1 MQNIT
6 KMFGYLFAKNEDIPA
21 GSAAIFFGFSSIL
34 WFVIGTGT
42 GSFNAAKLAFPDFVT
57 GIELFAFGHM
67 RQVHV
72 MEVIFGWISMA
83 FAMAMMYITPALGNT
98 KLWSEKLGL
107 WNCLLWNVGLAL
119 GLTLLW
125 SGWTS
130 GREYTDFPWFIDLY
144 ILFFIVVPLGINV
157 WMTVLNRRTQ
167 GIYTTNWFFAGA
179 IFMVGIVVLVG
190 NLPEYFHLT
199 GLTEAYL
206 TWWHAHNILGLWITP
221 VAAAIAYYT
230 IPKVTGNPLYSHRIG
245 HLHFWSIV
253 IFYSTPA
260 AHHLMSAPLPE
271 WLKSFASV
279 EGVLILVPGIAFV
292 SNILL
297 TMHGKWNMFVE
308 NLEIKFTV
316 TGCLMAIPLNMQG
329 GFQQTRAINWYI
341 HGTGWIVAHAHLALL
356 GFSTFLEAAAVYFG
370 MQTLMKRKLYSYT
383 LGNFHFWMLL
393 IGFTTYWVSM
403 TIAGLIQGAGKIYE
417 VPYIDVVIA
426 EHPYMIARW
435 VGGTM
440 VFMGN
445 VVWLINMYLT
455 AKSGTVIPAGRM
467 AHELAYER

>member
-1 MQNIT
+1 ML
-6 KMFGYLFAKNEDIPA
+6 KYLMARNEDIPP
-21 GSAAIFFGFSSIL
+21 GSSAIYWGFSAIV
-34 WFVIGTGT
+34 WFVIGTGL
-42 GSFNAAKLAFPDFVT
+42 GAFNAAKLAFPDFVT
-57 GIELFAFGHM
+57 GLEFLSFGHM

-72 MEVIFGWISMA
+72 MAVIFGWISMA
-83 FAMAMMYITPALGNT
+83 FGMAMMYITPALGNT

-107 WNCLLWNVGLAL
+107 WNAFLWNVGLSL
-119 GLTLLW
+119 GLTVLW
-125 SGWTS
+125 WGMNS
-130 GREYTDFPWFIDLY
+130 GREYSDFPWFIDLY
-144 ILFFIVVPLGINV
+144 ILFFMVTPLGINV
-157 WMTVLNRRTQ
+157 WMTIIHRKTQ
-167 GIYTTNWFFAGA
+167 GIYTTNWFFAAGTFMIA
-179 IFMVGIVVLVG
+179 IVLIVG

-206 TWWHAHNILGLWITP
+206 TWWNAHNILGLWITP

-245 HLHFWSIV
+245 HLHFWSV
-253 IFYSTPA
+253 VVFYSTPA

-279 EGVLILVPGIAFV
+279 EGVLILVPAIAFV

-297 TMHGKWNMFVE
+297 TMQGKWNMFVE
-308 NLEIKFTV
+308 NLEIRFTV

-356 GFSTFLEAAAVYFG
+356 GFSTFLEVAAVYLG
-370 MQTLMKRKLYSYT
+370 MQTIMKRKLWSLT
-383 LGNFHFWMLL
+383 LGNIHFWFLL

-435 VGGTM
+435 LGGSLVFVGNC
-440 VFMGN
+440 F
-445 VVWLINMYLT
+445 WLFNMWMT
-455 AKSGTVIPAGRM
+455 ARAGTVIPQGRM
-467 AHELAYER
+467 PHELAYER

>member
-1 MQNIT
+1 
-6 KMFGYLFAKNEDIPA
+6 MFKYLFAKNEDIPA
-21 GSAAIFFGFSSIL
+21 GSSAIFFGFSSIV
-34 WFVIGTGT
+34 WFIIGTGL

-57 GIELFAFGHM
+57 GNEWFAFGHM

-72 MEVIFGWISMA
+72 MAVIFGWISMA

-107 WNCLLWNVGLAL
+107 WNALLWNVGLLL

-125 SGWTS
+125 AGVTS
-130 GREYTDFPWFIDLY
+130 GREYSDFPWVIDLY
-144 ILFFIVVPLGINV
+144 IVFFMAIPLGINV
-157 WMTVLNRRTQ
+157 WMTVITRRTQ
-167 GIYTTNWFFAGA
+167 GIYTTNWFFAA
-179 IFMVGIVVLVG
+179 SVFMLAVVFLVG
-190 NLPEYFHLT
+190 NLPEFFHLT
-199 GLTEAYL
+199 GLSEAYL
-206 TWWHAHNILGLWITP
+206 TWWFAHNVLGLWITP

-230 IPKVTGNPLYSHRIG
+230 IPKITGNPLYSHRIG

-253 IFYSTPA
+253 TFYSTPA
-260 AHHLMSAPLPE
+260 AHHLMSSPLPE

-279 EGVLILVPGIAFV
+279 EGVLILVPAIAFV

-297 TMHGKWNMFVE
+297 TMQGKWHMFVE
-308 NLEIKFTV
+308 NLEVRFTI
-316 TGCLMAIPLNMQG
+316 TGALIAIPLNMQG

-356 GFSTFLEAAAVYFG
+356 GFSTFMEAAGVYYG
-370 MQTLMKRKLYSYT
+370 LQTLVKRKLYSLT
-383 LGNFHFWMLL
+383 LGNLHFWLLL
-393 IGFTTYWVSM
+393 IGLTTYWISI

-435 VGGTM
+435 IGGTM
-440 VFMGN
+440 VFTGN
-445 VVWLINMYLT
+445 LFWLYNMWKT
-455 AKSGTVIPAGRM
+455 VTVGTVIPEGRM

>member
-1 MQNIT
+1 ML
-6 KMFGYLFAKNEDIPA
+6 KYLFAKNEDIPS
-21 GSAAIFFGFSSIL
+21 GSAAIFFGYSAII
-34 WFVIGTGT
+34 WFVIGTGL

-57 GIELFAFGHM
+57 GNAYFAFGHM

-72 MEVIFGWISMA
+72 MAVIFGWISMA
-83 FAMAMMYITPALGNT
+83 FAMTMMYITPALGNT

-107 WNCLLWNVGLAL
+107 WNCLLWSVGLLL
-119 GLTLLW
+119 GLTVMW
-125 SGWTS
+125 AGISS
-130 GREYTDFPWFIDLY
+130 GREYSDFPWPIDLY
-144 ILFFIVVPLGINV
+144 LATMVFIPLGVNV
-157 WMTVLNRRTQ
+157 WMTILNRRTQ
-167 GIYTTNWFFAGA
+167 GIYITNWFFAA
-179 IFMVGIVVLVG
+179 STFMIIIVFLIG
-190 NLPEYFHLT
+190 NLPEFFHLT

-206 TWWHAHNILGLWITP
+206 TWWFAHNTLGLWITP
-221 VAAAIAYYT
+221 VAAAIAYYV

-245 HLHFWSIV
+245 HLHFWAIV
-253 IFYSTPA
+253 VFYSTPA

-279 EGVLILVPGIAFV
+279 EGVLILVPAIAFV
-292 SNILL
+292 SNILM
-297 TMHGKWNMFVE
+297 TMQGKWHMFVE
-308 NLEIKFTV
+308 VLEVRFTI

-356 GFSTFLEAAAVYFG
+356 GMSTFLEIAAVYFG
-370 MQTLMKRKLYSYT
+370 MQTIMKRKLYSIT
-383 LGNFHFWMLL
+383 LGNFHFWLVL

-435 VGGTM
+435 LGGSM
-440 VFMGN
+440 VFSGN
-445 VVWLINMYLT
+445 CIWLFNMWMT
-455 AKSGTVIPAGRM
+455 ARKGTPIPVGRM
-467 AHELAYER
+467 PHELAYER

>member
-1 MQNIT
+1 ML
-6 KMFGYLFAKNEDIPA
+6 KYLFGKNEDIPSGA
-21 GSAAIFFGFSSIL
+21 AAVFFSFSAII
-34 WFVIGTGT
+34 WFIIGTGL

-57 GIELFAFGHM
+57 GHEFFSFGHM

-72 MEVIFGWISMA
+72 MAVIFGWISMA
-83 FAMAMMYITPALGNT
+83 FAAAMMYITPALGNT

-107 WNCLLWNVGLAL
+107 WNCLLWNLGMML
-119 GLTLLW
+119 GLTVMW
-125 SGWTS
+125 AGVTS
-130 GREYTDFPWFIDLY
+130 GREYSDFPWPVDLY
-144 ILFFIVVPLGINV
+144 IVFLMATPLGINV
-157 WMTVLNRRTQ
+157 WMTIITRRTQ

-179 IFMVGIVVLVG
+179 SFMLIVVFLVG

-199 GLTEAYL
+199 GLSEAYL
-206 TWWHAHNILGLWITP
+206 TWWFAHNVLGLWITP

-230 IPKVTGNPLYSHRIG
+230 IPKITGNPLYSHRIG

-253 IFYSTPA
+253 TFYSTPA
-260 AHHLMSAPLPE
+260 AHHLMSSPLPE

-279 EGVLILVPGIAFV
+279 EGVLILVPAIAFV

-297 TMHGKWNMFVE
+297 TMQGKWHMFVE
-308 NLEIKFTV
+308 NLEIRFTI
-316 TGCLMAIPLNMQG
+316 TGCLIAIPLNMQG

-356 GFSTFLEAAAVYFG
+356 GFSTFIEVAGVYYG
-370 MQTLMKRKLYSYT
+370 IQTLLKRKLYSLT
-383 LGNFHFWMLL
+383 LGNLHFWLL
-393 IGFTTYWVSM
+393 LMGLTTYWVSI

-435 VGGTM
+435 IGGTM
-440 VFMGN
+440 VFTGN
-445 VVWLINMYLT
+445 LLWLYNMWKT
-455 AKSGTVIPAGRM
+455 ATAGTVIPQGRM

>member
-1 MQNIT
+1 
-6 KMFGYLFAKNEDIPA
+6 MFKYLFARSEDIPE
-21 GSAAIFFGFSSIL
+21 GSAAVYFGFSAIV
-34 WFVIGTGT
+34 WFVIGTGL
-42 GSFNAAKLAFPDFVT
+42 GAFNASKLAFPDFVT
-57 GIELFAFGHM
+57 GLEFVSFGHM

-72 MEVIFGWISMA
+72 HAVIFGWISMA
-83 FAMAMMYITPALGNT
+83 FAMAMMYMTPALGNT
-98 KLWSEKLGL
+98 KLWSEKLGI
-107 WNCLLWNVGLAL
+107 WNAFLWNVGLSL

-125 SGWTS
+125 SGMTS
-130 GREYTDFPWFIDLY
+130 GREYSDFPWFIDLY
-144 ILFFIVVPLGINV
+144 IATFMTIPLGINV
-157 WMTVLNRRTQ
+157 WMTVIHRKTQ
-167 GIYTTNWFFAGA
+167 GIYTTNWFFASA
-179 IFMVGIVVLVG
+179 VFMVSIVFIVG
-190 NLPEYFHLT
+190 NLPEWFHLT

-206 TWWHAHNILGLWITP
+206 TWWFAHNVLGLWITP

-245 HLHFWSIV
+245 HLHFWSV
-253 IFYSTPA
+253 VVFYSTPA

-279 EGVLILVPGIAFV
+279 EGVLILVPAVAFV

-297 TMHGKWNMFVE
+297 TMQGKWNMFVE
-308 NLEIKFTV
+308 NLEIRFTV

-356 GFSTFLEAAAVYFG
+356 GFSTFLEAASVYLG
-370 MQTLMKRKLYSYT
+370 LQTLMKRKLYSLT
-383 LGNFHFWMLL
+383 LGNLHFWFLL

-417 VPYIDVVIA
+417 VPYIDVVMA

-435 VGGTM
+435 IGGSLVFVGNC
-440 VFMGN
+440 F
-445 VVWLINMYLT
+445 WLYNMWMT
-455 AKSGTVIPAGRM
+455 ARAGTVIPEGRM